1 MPPLR
6 VSLPD
11 APRKLSFPFPPSRVS
26 LPDPPRKLSFPDSPF
41 NVFSPL
47 LPLMVLSRSLP
58 VAFTLEEPKR
68 YKFST
73 LLEAVKVAEDQI
85 KSVPSEEFSVTV
97 SPELVTI

>member
-1 MPPLR
+1 
-6 VSLPD
+6 
-11 APRKLSFPFPPSRVS
+11 
-26 LPDPPRKLSFPDSPF
+26 
-41 NVFSPL
+41 
-47 LPLMVLSRSLP
+47 MVLSRALP

-68 YKFST
+68 DKFST